1 MFFIKVI
8 FTAEG
13 AEREYGGLCVLSG
26 LCGLQRLQGAGER
39 KKYFSQSTQSTQ
51 NSCPKTQEL
60 LRGKDNRL
68 NDYHI
73 LPVNANSPNP
83 VRKEFDEIPGA

>member
-13 AEREYGGLCVLSG
+13 AEREYGGLQGLIFMLSG
-26 LCGLQRLQGAGER
+26 LCV
-39 KKYFSQSTQSTQ
+39 
-51 NSCPKTQEL
+51 

-73 LPVNANSPNP
+73 PPVNANGPNP
-83 VRKEFDEIPGA
+83 VRGEFDEIPGA